1 MRRYE
6 RLTDEE
12 SEEFVI
18 HCNKMLGDAVNNL
31 IEISNEERNLIH
43 INNATLNIAFM
54 ENLCLYLFKN
64 YIEQFDK
71 ETHIN
76 QWLEHF
82 NEQKNIIVK
91 EVIQKLR
98 KMN

>member
-1 MRRYE
+1 MIRYE

-18 HCNKMLGDAVNNL
+18 HCNKMLEDAINNL
-31 IEISNEERNLIH
+31 IEISNKERILIH
-43 INNATLNIAFM
+43 INNATLNIAFI
-54 ENLCLYLFKN
+54 EILCLYLFKN

-76 QWLEHF
+76 QCLEHF

-91 EVIQKLR
+91 KAIMKLR